1 MQFVRRISFGVAVL
15 GAFVSSTACS
25 SRSDGATTR
34 ADEDEAPEAF
44 RNRQVRYDLLAGVHL
59 ADVFHEGLVMDFGT
73 PARHKYTMGGWKSGW
88 EGDSEI
94 NGVSFT
100 YASAAVSRVFFSW
113 DAEGPAT
120 LVFRLRRHASKGV
133 SVYLNDQ
140 PIQGIRM
147 EEDSW

>member
-1 MQFVRRISFGVAVL
+1 
-15 GAFVSSTACS
+15 
-25 SRSDGATTR
+25 
-34 ADEDEAPEAF
+34 
-44 RNRQVRYDLLAGVHL
+44 
-59 ADVFHEGLVMDFGT
+59 MDFGT

-100 YASAAVSRVFFSW
+100 YASAAVSRVFFQW
-113 DAEGPAT
+113 DQEGPVT
-120 LVFRLRRHASKGV
+120 LQFRVRRHASKGV

-147 EEDSW
+147 EEDGWKEYTLSVAAEKIRRGENRMLLRWNGLGEEGAGEAQRAAAVDYIRVVP